1 MLQVIEIFRI
11 FPTLAKLIQ
20 IILPFHFYFHF
31 WCIVKCISWLW
42 EVPLVDESV
51 YDYDQAKQ
59 IAAWLVANDR
69 NVPKSGLTRPSVF
82 PELARCLS
90 NCFLKSFFFFENSL
104 TFGNYLEFPTN
115 PVLFMENDYFKNR
128 RKIVDPSENSGNVCK
143 ASGSVTEIAHKNNSK
158 FC

>member
-11 FPTLAKLIQ
+11 FPTLAKLSC
-20 IILPFHFYFHF
+20 HFIFIFHF

-90 NCFLKSFFFFENSL
+90 NFFLKLFFFFENSL

-115 PVLFMENDYFKNR
+115 PAIFDGKWWFQKSAKNSWSQ
-128 RKIVDPSENSGNVCK
+128 RKFRKRMQSIRKCHRNCTQK
-143 ASGSVTEIAHKNNSK
+143 
-158 FC
+158 